1 VPGRPRQS
9 LAAPDPDGVV
19 SRRDEHHDGACHQL
33 GDEEILGRF
42 ADAWR
47 VAPGASLLDDTSVP
61 AAPVTA
67 PTTAAAQF
75 SSAAAFGQAIAGE
88 LVPTNAAAYD
98 PGVPLQ
104 VAHAPPAGDFL
115 AAATLH
121 PS

>member
-1 VPGRPRQS
+1 MQGLLGSDSGQ
-9 LAAPDPDGVV
+9 ATDF
-19 SRRDEHHDGACHQL
+19 QL
-33 GDEEILGRF
+33 PNGSVLPQPLSGDELLGRF

-47 VAPGASLLDDTSVP
+47 VAPGASLLDDTSGP
-61 AAPVTA
+61 AAPVMA
-67 PTTAAAQF
+67 PTPAATQF

-104 VAHAPPAGDFL
+104 GTPAPSAGDFL
-115 AAATLH
+115 AASPLH